1 MSGWDGTTL
10 DTNSF
15 ANTTTGRF
23 TIPAGVSKVKLSTNV
38 RAVANGTT
46 GNQWMIAK
54 NGSLLDPTAGGLN
67 IDIDASGYNNPGAFG
82 QTAIIEVVEGDYFTL
97 AYYVANTTLDV
108 DAWYQIEVIE
118 GSLLG
123 HYFASTNVTNADNIT
138 VQANNSADETVYP
151 IFVDGATGSQGPES
165 DTGFTYNPSSG
176 NLTAT
181 QLTGTLQ
188 TASQT
193 NITALGTI
201 ATGTWQGTAVADS
214 YVASATTWNA
224 KIANVVEDTTP
235 QLGGNLDINGK
246 YITGTGGANITGVV
260 TATSVDVDGTLK
272 VGTAV
277 TANAGIITT
286 NTIHLRG
293 GNFGPIDGGTD
304 DETDAALVLDEGQGI
319 YVLESTGGW
328 LNVLLEK
335 QADVITL
342 GQQNT
347 NKIDEIKLIPGKS
360 GTTQLMAGDGTS
372 TPVGILTTNQSGI
385 TVLGILTATSMVVGG
400 LTYPTSNGSDG
411 QVLTS
416 DGAGVVQWEDAS
428 GGGGSGPD
436 PVIMGMIF

>member
-1 MSGWDGTTL
+1 
-10 DTNSF
+10 
-15 ANTTTGRF
+15 
-23 TIPAGVSKVKLSTNV
+23 
-38 RAVANGTT
+38 
-46 GNQWMIAK
+46 
-54 NGSLLDPTAGGLN
+54 
-67 IDIDASGYNNPGAFG
+67 
-82 QTAIIEVVEGDYFTL
+82 
-97 AYYVANTTLDV
+97 
-108 DAWYQIEVIE
+108 
-118 GSLLG
+118 
-123 HYFASTNVTNADNIT
+123 
-138 VQANNSADETVYP
+138 
-151 IFVDGATGSQGPES
+151 
-165 DTGFTYNPSSG
+165 
-176 NLTAT
+176 
-181 QLTGTLQ
+181 TGTLQ

-347 NKIDEIKLIPGKS
+347 NKIDE
-360 GTTQLMAGDGTS
+360 
-372 TPVGILTTNQSGI
+372 
-385 TVLGILTATSMVVGG
+385 
-400 LTYPTSNGSDG
+400 
-411 QVLTS
+411 
-416 DGAGVVQWEDAS
+416 
-428 GGGGSGPD
+428 
-436 PVIMGMIF
+436 